1 MANGK
6 KVKARMD
13 DLGITVTELAKM
25 LETNK
30 SNISQLVNGHRKNLT
45 ENTLYKLC
53 DILQCKPEDIR

>member
-1 MANGK
+1 MADGK

-13 DLGITVTELAKM
+13 DLGLTVTEVSRQ

-30 SNISQLVNGHRKNLT
+30 SNVSQLVNGHRKNLT
-45 ENTLYKLC
+45 EKTLYKLC

>member
-6 KVKARMD
+6 KVKALMD
-13 DLGITVTELAKM
+13 DLGITVTELALQ

-30 SNISQLVNGHRKNLT
+30 SNVSQLVNGHRKNLT
-45 ENTLYKLC
+45 EKTLYRLC